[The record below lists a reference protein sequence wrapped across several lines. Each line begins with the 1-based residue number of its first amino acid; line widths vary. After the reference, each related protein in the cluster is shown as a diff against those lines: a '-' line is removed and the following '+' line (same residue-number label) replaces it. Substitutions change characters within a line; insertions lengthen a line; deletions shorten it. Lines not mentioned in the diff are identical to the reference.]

1 MHFGSLKGERIR
13 YREETVLNR
22 STYRT
27 YMAIYSESC
36 PVAVVYWVT
45 AIYRA
50 AICRFDRIFFVFNFR
65 LLIRGNALIV
75 IFNLWQV
82 YFTST

>member
-1 MHFGSLKGERIR
+1 
-13 YREETVLNR
+13 
-22 STYRT
+22 
-27 YMAIYSESC
+27 MAIYSESC

-45 AIYRA
+45 TIYRA

>member
-1 MHFGSLKGERIR
+1 
-13 YREETVLNR
+13 
-22 STYRT
+22 
-27 YMAIYSESC
+27 MAIYSESC

-75 IFNLWQV
+75 IFNLW
-82 YFTST
+82 